1 LTAPPTDG
9 KCRPEGERR
18 GLRVLQEG
26 PKPAVLGRFLTDVP
40 SQGPREQPSIREAK
54 ASVREAKA
62 KSAKVKNAFI
72 NKHCR
77 SEVSEE
83 WKKVDDQKIAKLRGI
98 LNALQEENQSTQ
110 LLKKESENKAAKQEL
125 DATRSSVQVRLGAV
139 KEKEELF
146 HSREAELQ
154 AHVQENEK
162 SLHELETNIE
172 KGEKKAKDEL
182 VECKRLD
189 KEIESLQAEFKEHE
203 GMKEDQQKKITLFS
217 RYKKFL
223 EMVVME
229 QETDFEG
236 DVEVLINRHN
246 TLEAGNKELFQANS
260 GLTSQL
266 DRVRDE
272 CQRVQTRLQNEHL
285 RISSQLHECQVN
297 LDKHRAESQELE
309 ARLNRALEEKE
320 LKESKVG
327 VIQMAIEQLFSRTL
341 ASLKLNPSKKG
352 AKPTAVDNKF
362 QPVLGDKNDVKLD
375 DMLRQI
381 VERME
386 DLREILEK
394 SDAALKPNVVEHVHL
409 AEEVELKVHFAQ
421 SHEGGGGSHREHA
434 GDSEQLTAGSST
446 QLGRRLQSDASGA
459 SGGNS
464 QAKLSKDFSGRG
476 DDGLIDE

>member
-1 LTAPPTDG
+1 VQAPT
-9 KCRPEGERR
+9 
-18 GLRVLQEG
+18 
-26 PKPAVLGRFLTDVP
+26 
-40 SQGPREQPSIREAK
+40 REQVSIREAK
-54 ASVREAKA
+54 AAAKEAKV
-62 KSAKVKNAFI
+62 KSAKIKNDFI
-72 NKHCR
+72 NKHCNAH
-77 SEVSEE
+77 VSEE
-83 WKKVDDQKIAKLRGI
+83 WKKVDDQKIVKLRGI
-98 LNALQEENQSTQ
+98 LNALQEENQNTQ

-125 DATRSSVQVRLGAV
+125 DATRSSVQVRLAAV

-146 HSREAELQ
+146 KEREKKLQ
-154 AHVQENEK
+154 AHVEESEK

-172 KGEKKAKDEL
+172 KGEKKAKDEF

-189 KEIESLQAEFKEHE
+189 REIESLQAEYKEHE
-203 GMKEDQQKKITLFS
+203 AAKEEQLKKIALFS

-223 EMVVME
+223 DMVME
-229 QETDFEG
+229 QESPQQGYSE
-236 DVEVLINRHN
+236 VEDLISRHN
-246 TLEAGNKELFQANS
+246 TLEAAHEELLQANR

-297 LDKHRAESQELE
+297 LDRHRAESQELE

-341 ASLKLNPSKKG
+341 ASMKLNPTKKNTRG
-352 AKPTAVDNKF
+352 AVDNKF

-386 DLREILEK
+386 DLQEILQK
-394 SDAALKPNVVEHVHL
+394 ADAEMRPKH
-409 AEEVELKVHFAQ
+409 AEQTLMVDEVEAKVQFMQ
-421 SHEGGGGSHREHA
+421 SSDGHQGHRDH
-434 GDSEQLTAGSST
+434 GVDSELLTAGSS
-446 QLGRRLQSDASGA
+446 QRRLHSDTSGA
-459 SGGNS
+459 SGGTS
-464 QAKLSKDFSGRG
+464 QAHLSKEVAQRG
-476 DDGLIDE
+476 DHGHADALNE